1 MKPHKKVEV
10 TKTTITAS
18 GKKINTKTTTVG
30 QSIFD
35 VIHPNCITFNQA
47 GRLFAGDSRGQISVW
62 DVSLRYG
69 SLIAENHFKIISR
82 ELDGDEINSIR
93 VHPEHLN

>member
-18 GKKINTKTTTVG
+18 GKKVNTKTTTVG

-35 VIHPNCITFNQA
+35 VIHHQ
-47 GRLFAGDSRGQISVW
+47 
-62 DVSLRYG
+62 
-69 SLIAENHFKIISR
+69 LIEK
-82 ELDGDEINSIR
+82 GCKG
-93 VHPEHLN
+93 